1 MNFDDSFDQTRLDQL
16 AEQYLNN
23 SSVTGRIPFYSDP
36 EDDYVGL
43 ATWQLDKDEYYD
55 SVKDSGFKFH
65 MMELL
70 HNLLAYRVQH
80 GQPNARQGVVH
91 INGDKLTIDWLPKQQ
106 VDEMRNGRIS
116 I

>member
-1 MNFDDSFDQTRLDQL
+1 MSFDDSFEQTRLDQL
-16 AEQYLNN
+16 AGQFLNN
-23 SSVTGRIPFYSDP
+23 SSITGRILFFSDP

-43 ATWQLDKDEYYD
+43 ATWQLDKDEDYD
-55 SVKDSGFKFH
+55 AVKDSGFKLY

-80 GQPNARQGVVH
+80 EQPNARQGVVH
-91 INGDKLTIDWLPKQQ
+91 INGDKLTIEWLPKQQ
-106 VDEMRNGRIS
+106 VDEMRSGGIS

>member
-1 MNFDDSFDQTRLDQL
+1 MSFDDSFDQTRLDHLSGQF
-16 AEQYLNN
+16 LNN
-23 SSVTGRIPFYSDP
+23 SSVTARILFFSDP

-43 ATWQLDKDEYYD
+43 ATWQFDKDEYYD
-55 SVKDSGFKFH
+55 IVKNSGFKFY

-80 GQPNARQGVVH
+80 GKPNARQGVVH
-91 INGDKLTIDWLPKQQ
+91 INGDKLTIEWLPKHQ
-106 VDEMRNGRIS
+106 VDEMRSGGIA